1 MPRGKEA
8 TRPLGDNGNNHPCSW
23 NRFLSGVNL
32 FIARSNQPS
41 QAATN
46 CGFFLLSILVFHT
59 LAIILIAE
67 ESYVDQEKLRCTCS
81 MSLIVEC
88 VWFLVGRLARVGFSL
103 MNNFF
108 TKRETKTLCRE
119 SRVYYGSW
127 KLNKTMCDWCVV
139 RSGACFGQRW
149 KPVCDTAPLFGLDWY
164 PASVAATEIF
174 STLIR
179 LFTPNSVAAAFQLE
193 PIAEKLVFSIC
204 ICRNQNANQ
213 LSWPIN

>member
-1 MPRGKEA
+1 M
-8 TRPLGDNGNNHPCSW
+8 SW
-23 NRFLSGVNL
+23 N
-32 FIARSNQPS
+32 
-41 QAATN
+41 
-46 CGFFLLSILVFHT
+46 
-59 LAIILIAE
+59 
-67 ESYVDQEKLRCTCS
+67 
-81 MSLIVEC
+81 SLIVEC
-88 VWFLVGRLARVGFSL
+88 VWFLVGWLAWVGFWL

-108 TKRETKTLCRE
+108 TKCETKTLCRE

-193 PIAEKLVFSIC
+193 PIAEKLSRLSFLFVFVEIK
-204 ICRNQNANQ
+204 IQ
-213 LSWPIN
+213 INWVGRSTRFNKFTRELVW